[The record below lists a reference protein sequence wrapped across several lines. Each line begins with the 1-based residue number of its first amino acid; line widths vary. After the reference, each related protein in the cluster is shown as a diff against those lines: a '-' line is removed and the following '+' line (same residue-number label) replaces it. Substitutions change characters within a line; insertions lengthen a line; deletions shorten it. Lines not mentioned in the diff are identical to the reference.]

1 LFYPDAEPN
10 EISNESNRPEVSTLW
25 LTQLFIILHCF

>member
-10 EISNESNRPEVSTLW
+10 DIGNESNRPEVSTLW
-25 LTQLFIILHCF
+25 LTELFILHCF